1 MTGDQNESNSN
12 HVASTASVARCAWTS
27 QGRQPIKRSGHLHLE
42 PAEADM
48 TTHDRSRYRL
58 RALLAAGIL
67 TAITLGPARALGED
81 QLTIE
86 KLLKDGW
93 TVAGYAA
100 QRTTFI
106 LLKHESRPFLVQ
118 CSILYDTTRGA
129 ATAERVQSN
138 CYELH

>member
-1 MTGDQNESNSN
+1 
-12 HVASTASVARCAWTS
+12 
-27 QGRQPIKRSGHLHLE
+27 
-42 PAEADM
+42 M
-48 TTHDRSRYRL
+48 TTHNRRSWSF
-58 RALLAAGIL
+58 RAVAAAIL
-67 TAITLGPARALGED
+67 VSAATVGATRAQGED
-81 QLTIE
+81 QLNIE

-106 LLKHESRPFLVQ
+106 LLKHESRTYLVQ

-129 ATAERVQSN
+129 GTAERVQSN